1 MKKIAFPSE
10 DGQTISRHLGRAPFF
25 VVATIQDNQPTIFEQ
40 RAKPHHGSEH
50 EHHEPHDH
58 NHPSQQAVP
67 LHPDLQKADTGP
79 ETSIS
84 VSANPEGVHA
94 MFSVIAD
101 CQVLVAGGMGEPA
114 YQRALA
120 HGLDVVLTDKWRIE
134 DALAVYQAG
143 QLKTDLRRVHAH

>member
-10 DGQTISRHLGRAPFF
+10 DGQTISRHLGRAPYFI
-25 VVATIQDNQPTIFEQ
+25 VATLQDGQPPAFEQ
-40 RAKPHHGSEH
+40 RPKPHHGSDH
-50 EHHEPHDH
+50 EHSDQQAHDH
-58 NHPSQQAVP
+58 SAPQAAP
-67 LHPDLQKADTGP
+67 LHPELQKAAPNP

-120 HGLDVVLTDKWRIE
+120 YGLDVYLTGEWKIE
-134 DALAVYQAG
+134 AALAAYQAG
-143 QLKTDLRRVHAH
+143 QLESDLRRVHAH

>member
-10 DGQTISRHLGRAPFF
+10 DGQTISRHLGRAPYFI
-25 VVATIQDNQPTIFEQ
+25 VATLQDGQSPALEQ
-40 RAKPHHGSEH
+40 RPKPHHGAGHDHSEH
-50 EHHEPHDH
+50 QHDH
-58 NHPSQQAVP
+58 PSAQAAP
-67 LHPDLQKADTGP
+67 LHPGLQQSAPSP

-114 YQRALA
+114 YQRAQA
-120 HGLDVVLTDKWRIE
+120 HGLEVYLTGEWKIE
-134 DALAVYQAG
+134 AALAAYQAG
-143 QLKTDLRRVHAH
+143 QVKSDLRRVHAH